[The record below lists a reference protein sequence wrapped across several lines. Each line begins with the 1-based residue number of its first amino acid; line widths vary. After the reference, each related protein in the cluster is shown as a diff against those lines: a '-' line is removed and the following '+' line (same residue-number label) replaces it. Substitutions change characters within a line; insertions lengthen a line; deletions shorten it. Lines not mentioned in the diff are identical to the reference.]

1 MYHVKVRGPVVQTF
15 RLPIGP
21 GVRLKEP
28 DVVYEVLLLTAL
40 LVISV
45 AWVAPVRPWE

>member
-1 MYHVKVRGPVVQTF
+1 MHRDGPVVYDLQ
-15 RLPIGP
+15 LPIGLQSQMK
-21 GVRLKEP
+21 GP

-45 AWVAPVRPWE
+45 AWVAPVMSDW